1 MAERIDKPKKMTRD
15 WFRYIWDYYKVHI
28 LCVAAVAV
36 LIVITAVEVLNT
48 VHYDVN
54 LNYIATNVLSSSVSE
69 NLSAKAEEH
78 IADTNGDGEKHVSVT
93 QINFTDEA
101 MQDGNQILALENK
114 LMAVFASD
122 EEMLFILDEYML
134 RDVLEI
140 SATEGIFIPVEEWAN
155 SEIAEDR
162 LYNYGG
168 GVYAVSLEE
177 SAILNEMGIDSSDMY
192 VVVKMNYSP
201 EDEALQKNYEN
212 CVTLANALVKE

>member
-69 NLSAKAEEH
+69 NLSAKAEEN

-93 QINFTDEA
+93 QMNFTDEA